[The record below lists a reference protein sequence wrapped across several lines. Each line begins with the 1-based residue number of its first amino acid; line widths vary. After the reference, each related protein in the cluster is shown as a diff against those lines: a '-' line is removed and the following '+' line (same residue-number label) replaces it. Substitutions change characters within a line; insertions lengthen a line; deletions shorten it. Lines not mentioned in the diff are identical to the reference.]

1 MAKFLPVSEFGLYGL
16 LTVSIGYLVY
26 FVGFDFYNFS
36 SRELVSLGREKWGG
50 IFKAQGMLTLFL
62 YLVFIPLSSVLFI
75 LGFLPAYLFLWFVFL
90 LLVEHICQEITRVLI
105 VASYHLAASILIFLR
120 TGVWALV
127 CAIAM
132 VVFPQA
138 RVLEFVLGCWLVGGI
153 IGCTIGIAWLLR
165 LNIGGWAS
173 RVDIKI
179 IKRGVKVAL
188 PLLVSTLAMR
198 AIFTVD
204 RYMVEAYGGAQILAA
219 YVLFSGIVT
228 TLMSLLDAGI
238 FYPAYPKLIKYY
250 DQNKVLEFIKTFKK
264 IFGMVVVTAFA
275 FLVFSGIA
283 IEYVLQWVGK
293 PLFLER
299 LEMFYWILGA
309 IVIYSLSMV
318 PHYGL
323 YAQHRDA
330 MIIWCHCLSLVVF
343 ISSGVFFAGSGGDF
357 SIPKAL
363 CATFSFMLLWKM
375 SFFVTS
381 YLSWV
386 KLVKKNG

>member
-16 LTVSIGYLVY
+16 LTVSIGYLIY

-36 SRELVSLGREKWGG
+36 SRELVSLSPEKWGG
-50 IFKAQGMLTLFL
+50 IFKAQGVLTLIL
-62 YLVFIPLSSVLFI
+62 YLVFVPLSSVLFI
-75 LGFLPAYLFLWFVFL
+75 LGFLPTYLFIWFVSL
-90 LLVEHICQEITRVLI
+90 LLVEHICQEIIRVLI
-105 VASYHLAASILIFLR
+105 VASSHLAASILIFIR
-120 TGVWALV
+120 AGVWALV

-132 VVFPQA
+132 VVFPQI
-138 RVLEFVLGCWLVGGI
+138 RVLEFVLGCWLVGGVVACA
-153 IGCTIGIAWLLR
+153 IGVACLFQ

-173 RVDIKI
+173 SVDIGI

-204 RYMVEAYGGAQILAA
+204 RYMVEAYGGALILAA
-219 YVLFSGIVT
+219 YVLFSGIAT

-250 DQNKVLEFIKTFKK
+250 DQNKVAEFIKTLIRVFV
-264 IFGMVVVTAFA
+264 MVLGTAFA
-275 FLVFSGIA
+275 FVVFSGIA
-283 IEYVLQWVGK
+283 IEFVLEWVGK
-293 PLFLER
+293 PLFVER

-309 IVIYSLSMV
+309 IVIYSLGMV

-330 MIIWCHCLSLVVF
+330 EIIWCHSLSLVVF
-343 ISSGVFFAGSGGDF
+343 ISSGVLLARNGGDF

-363 CATFSFMLLWKM
+363 CVTFSFMLLWKM
-375 SFFVTS
+375 AFFVKS
-381 YLSWV
+381 YFFWLQ
-386 KLVKKNG
+386 LEKKNG